1 MSTIEITHSRREGTL
16 IEGTT
21 RGSKAVEILKARH
34 YPSGYTQPARWSRT
48 LGSWYL
54 PHSRDKKA
62 PTAMLEA
69 LAERL
74 RSAGFTVTLTIDNN
88 DRRTFAE
95 AEAER
100 VERAEDRAER
110 FGQYADNAATR
121 SEAAWKRSHEISER
135 FHMGQPILLGH
146 HSERRARRDHERMD
160 TAMRTSIGEQ
170 DKAEHWADR
179 EKTAAGYEAFRKN
192 PARTLRRIQKL
203 KTDLR
208 AVEKWQRG
216 ESAKGYTRSPEHP
229 ETSQEL
235 AVEHAELSEQ
245 IEYWENV
252 VAEAE
257 KQGFKVWS
265 KADFQ
270 RGDYARCR
278 GTWYAVLR
286 VNAKTLTIP
295 HILNG
300 TSVRVVHAEGN
311 HFTSTW
317 PLPYDEVTGRMSA
330 EEMRDKQNPAT

>member
-1 MSTIEITHSRREGTL
+1 M
-16 IEGTT
+16 
-21 RGSKAVEILKARH
+21 
-34 YPSGYTQPARWSRT
+34 

-69 LAERL
+69 LADRL

-95 AEAER
+95 AETER

-110 FGQYADNAATR
+110 FGQYADNAAAR
-121 SEAAWKRSHEISER
+121 SESAWKRGHQIADGIPL
-135 FHMGQPILLGH
+135 GQPILVGH
-146 HSERRARRDHERMD
+146 HSERRARRDQERID
-160 TAMRTSIGEQ
+160 NATRTSIGER
-170 DKAEHWADR
+170 DRAAHWAGR
-179 EKTAAGYEAFRKN
+179 EKAAAGYAAFRKN
-192 PARTLRRIQKL
+192 PARTLRRIQTL
-203 KTDLR
+203 KADLR

-216 ESAKGYTRSPEHP
+216 ESAKGQTRNTGNP
-229 ETSQEL
+229 ETVQEL

-245 IEYWENV
+245 IAYWENV

-265 KADFQ
+265 KSDFQ

-286 VNAKTLTIP
+286 ANPKTLTVP
-295 HILNG
+295 HIFNG
-300 TSVRVVHAEGN
+300 TGRTVVHADRN
-311 HFTSTW
+311 HYSGTSS
-317 PLPYDEVTGRMSA
+317 LPYDEVTGRMSA
-330 EEMRDKQNPAT
+330 EEMQHKQDTAK

>member
-1 MSTIEITHSRREGTL
+1 MTIEITHSRREGTL
-16 IEGTT
+16 IEGTSK
-21 RGSKAVEILKARH
+21 GSKAVEILKSRH

-62 PTAMLEA
+62 PAVMLEA

-110 FGQYADNAATR
+110 FGQYADNAAAR
-121 SEAAWKRSHEISER
+121 SESAWKRGHQLADGIP
-135 FHMGQPILLGH
+135 MGQPVLVGH
-146 HSERRARRDHERMD
+146 HSERRARRDQERID
-160 TAMRTSIGEQ
+160 TATRTSISER
-170 DKAEHWADR
+170 DRAEHWAGR
-179 EKTAAGYEAFRKN
+179 EKAAAGYEAFRKN
-192 PARTLRRIQKL
+192 PARTLRRLETL
-203 KTDLR
+203 KADLR

-216 ESAKGYTRSPEHP
+216 ESAKGYTRNPENP

-235 AVEHAELSEQ
+235 AVEQAELSEQ
-245 IEYWENV
+245 IAYWENV
-252 VAEAE
+252 VGEAE

-286 VNAKTLTIP
+286 ANPKTLTIP
-295 HILNG
+295 HIHNG
-300 TSVRVVHAEGN
+300 TGRTVVHAEGN

-317 PLPYDEVTGRMSA
+317 SLPYDEVTGRMSA
-330 EEMRDKQNPAT
+330 EEMQQKQDTAK